1 MARKLAALAA
11 AAVLALGACAHAP
24 PPREAPAPQGE
35 VGLATFYGRSFQGQ
49 LTASGARY
57 DRRAM
62 TCAHRW
68 LPFGSVVRV
77 TDLETQRSVEVV
89 VTDRGPHV
97 RGRIVDLSLA
107 AAEALG
113 MVERGVAR
121 VRVMRLR

>member
-1 MARKLAALAA
+1 VRKGAALAA
-11 AAVLALGACAHAP
+11 ASALALGACAHAP
-24 PPREAPAPQGE
+24 SLREAPVAQGE
-35 VGLATFYGRSFQGQ
+35 VGLASFYGRAFQGQ

-68 LPFGSVVRV
+68 LPFGSVARV
-77 TDLETQRSVEVV
+77 TDLDTQRSVEVV
-89 VTDRGPHV
+89 VIDRGPHV

-113 MVERGVAR
+113 IVERGVAR
-121 VRVMRLR
+121 VRVVRVR